1 MAGGVVA
8 MVAACC
14 WEVEMSP
21 SVCVNPGCCC
31 VSVVLLALEAA
42 AVGVEEGAEV
52 GKGEGLEVGCRRGA

>member
-1 MAGGVVA
+1 
-8 MVAACC
+8 
-14 WEVEMSP
+14 MSL
-21 SVCVNPGCCC
+21 SVCVKPGCCC